1 MKRLSRKTI
10 TEITKLNP
18 RPGASLG
25 EANRQESSAD
35 SSRLYGGK
43 RMMTEPS
50 M

>member
-1 MKRLSRKTI
+1 MKRLSKETI

-25 EANRQESSAD
+25 EAIGRNLQQIVPDFIVE
-35 SSRLYGGK
+35 

-50 M
+50 I